1 MKYQMVVSDVDGTL
15 FESGNKID
23 ADIVRLVDQYHSLGG
38 IFTLATGRM
47 KRAVEPFIKDLSI
60 RCPLILYNGA
70 QVIDP
75 VTNETLVSY
84 QLSHELAYTA
94 LKLLKQFPL
103 DTIMHVNQEP
113 YVQSYSPA
121 ILEHMEKDG
130 IECKRHDDLI
140 QLLKDPPTK
149 LLVIGDPIQL
159 ASFADELKKMVNDDF
174 ALVYSDTHYLEILP
188 YHASKGNALVKLA
201 QLKGI
206 PISAVIAVGDERND
220 MTMIQAAGL
229 GVAVANAN
237 SDVKQIADRITIGS
251 FQHGLA
257 EILREAINS

>member
-1 MKYQMVVSDVDGTL
+1 MNYRMIVSDVDGTL

-23 ADIVRLVDQYHSLGG
+23 SDIVRLVDQYQGMGG

-47 KRAVEPFIKDLSI
+47 KRAVDPFIKELHI
-60 RCPLILYNGA
+60 TCPLILYNGA
-70 QVIDP
+70 QVVDP
-75 VTNETLVSY
+75 VTNDILVSHH
-84 QLSHELAYTA
+84 LKNDLAYAA
-94 LKLLKQFPL
+94 LKLLSQFTL

-121 ILEHMEKDG
+121 ILAHMEKDG
-130 IECKRHDDLI
+130 IECKQQDDLFR
-140 QLLKDPPTK
+140 LLKDPPTK
-149 LLVIGDPIQL
+149 LLVIGDPVQL
-159 ASFADELKKMVNDDF
+159 ALFADELKRRVNDDF
-174 ALVYSDTHYLEILP
+174 QPVYSARHYLEILP
-188 YHASKGNALVKLA
+188 PNASKGKALLKLA

-206 PISAVIAVGDERND
+206 PISSVIAVGDERND

-237 SDVKQIADRITIGS
+237 RDVKQIADRITAG
-251 FQHGLA
+251 FYHHGLA